1 MDQSQSQSQSQA
13 PLFDRSTED
22 VGNIVEFGHVNTRV
36 PDQQLAT
43 LFYVSA
49 LGLTRDPYLM
59 TSTDNMWINAGTSQ
73 FHLPS
78 GPAQVTRGVVGLVL
92 PDLDALRHRLKRY
105 GQKLRGTQFAVADH
119 GDAVDVTCPWGNR
132 MRCHAPAPSFGPTRL
147 GIAYVAF
154 DAPRGTAAAI
164 VRFYREVVGAL
175 ATLDA
180 DGNAR
185 VGAGADT
192 VLIYRE
198 TDAALPPFDGHHIQV
213 SFADFSGPHRRLLAR
228 GLVTEESDAHQY
240 RFQAIVDP
248 ASGATLT
255 EIEHEVR
262 SMRHPLYARPLV
274 NRNPEVTNLRYAPD
288 HERAL
293 WSVLPG

>member
-1 MDQSQSQSQSQA
+1 MDQSQPQPPA
-13 PLFDRSTED
+13 FDRTTED

-73 FHLPS
+73 FHLPT

-92 PDLDALRHRLKRY
+92 PDLDALRHRLKRT
-105 GQKLRGTQFAVADH
+105 GQRLRGTQFAVADH

-132 MRCHAPAPSFGPTRL
+132 MRCHAPAPAFGPVTL

-154 DAPRGTAAAI
+154 DTPRGTAEGI
-164 VRFYREVVGAL
+164 VRFYREVVGGL
-175 ATLDA
+175 AALDA
-180 DGNAR
+180 QGNAR
-185 VGAGADT
+185 IGAGADT

-198 TDAALPPFDGHHIQV
+198 TDAPQPPFDGHHIQV

-248 ASGATLT
+248 ASGDVLT

-262 SMRHPLYARPLV
+262 SMRHPLFARALV

-288 HERAL
+288 HERGL
-293 WSVLPG
+293 WSAFRG

>member
-1 MDQSQSQSQSQA
+1 MAQ
-13 PLFDRSTED
+13 PPTTVFDRGTED

-59 TSTDNMWINAGTSQ
+59 TGTDNMWINAGTSQ
-73 FHLPS
+73 FHLPT

-92 PDLDALRHRLKRY
+92 PDLDALRQRLKRF
-105 GQKLRGTQFAVADH
+105 GQKLRGTQFAVVDR

-132 MRCHAPAPSFGPTRL
+132 LRCHAPAPGFGPITL

-154 DAPRGTAAAI
+154 DVKRGTAEGI
-164 VRFYREVVGAL
+164 TRFYREVLGAL
-175 ATLDA
+175 AHLDA
-180 DGNAR
+180 DGSAR
-185 VGAGADT
+185 IGAGADT

-198 TDAALPPFDGHHIQV
+198 TDAPLPPFDGHHIQV
-213 SFADFSGPHRRLLAR
+213 SFADFSGPHRRLVAR
-228 GLVTEESDAHQY
+228 GLITEESDAHQY
-240 RFQAIVDP
+240 RFQALIDP
-248 ASGATLT
+248 VSGDLLT

-262 SMRHPLYARPLV
+262 SMRHPLFARTLV
-274 NRNPEVTNLRYAPD
+274 NRNPEVTNLRYAAD

-293 WSVLPG
+293 WSRFPG